1 LGDETRACTTYKSLP
16 KTVKPGDVIL
26 VEDGLICFKVEKCTE
41 NEVYTEIQ
49 NSANLGNVKGVNLP
63 GCIVDLPSVTEK
75 DKEDI
80 GFGVRMEVDFIAA
93 SFIRRP
99 ENVIE
104 IRNLPGVKE
113 KGIKIIAKIENEE
126 GLKNFDEILKVA
138 DGIMVARGDLG
149 VEIPIE
155 RVANAQK
162 MMIRECNYAGKP
174 VITATQ
180 MLDSMINFPRPTRAE
195 ATDVANAV
203 MDGTDC
209 VMLSGE
215 TANGKYPIES
225 VKTMHKICLETEK
238 VIEYRALY
246 TGLRKR
252 IIAKQDGN
260 ISVPESICSSAV
272 KTSWDLG
279 AALIIVLSD
288 SGNAVRFV
296 SKYRPH
302 CPIICVTA
310 SPLTGRQV
318 LISRSAYPFLVESM
332 HGTEQLIERAVQ
344 YAKEKGYVKSGELVV
359 TTSGN
364 IEGMSGSTNIMK
376 VSKAQ

>member
-1 LGDETRACTTYKSLP
+1 
-16 KTVKPGDVIL
+16 
-26 VEDGLICFKVEKCTE
+26 
-41 NEVYTEIQ
+41 
-49 NSANLGNVKGVNLP
+49 
-63 GCIVDLPSVTEK
+63 
-75 DKEDI
+75 
-80 GFGVRMEVDFIAA
+80 
-93 SFIRRP
+93 
-99 ENVIE
+99 
-104 IRNLPGVKE
+104 
-113 KGIKIIAKIENEE
+113 
-126 GLKNFDEILKVA
+126 
-138 DGIMVARGDLG
+138 MVARGDLG